1 MNRLHTI
8 GVGSGVSGV
17 LVKKCALHGGGKS
30 VFVDDGGDVEGTIVT
45 LLQSVLTPYLDQFSF
60 EFDKNLVESIVPN
73 PEKMGP
79 ITKNEPFNMFLFFK
93 QGINRVLKQ
102 IDNDL

>member
-1 MNRLHTI
+1 
-8 GVGSGVSGV
+8 
-17 LVKKCALHGGGKS
+17 
-30 VFVDDGGDVEGTIVT
+30 VFVGDGGDMEGTIVT

-93 QGINRVLKQ
+93 QGITNVNTSLKLNCFDSTRNAVLAYEIKVQ
-102 IDNDL
+102 NG